1 MADIKKPRPANNSD
15 DSEKRNKG
23 IENSKMNQKNI
34 SKDSNSD
41 IVMKKNI
48 DELKEKLKDVE
59 DKLLRELAENDNLR
73 KRHEKEVSDSFK
85 YSIKTFSL
93 DILTV
98 SDNFQRAI
106 HSIPKN
112 ELEKSSVLKNLVLGL
127 ESVEKELLTIF
138 ERNGV
143 KPFESMK
150 EKFNPELHQAV
161 AHKHHESETG
171 LIIEEMQKGY
181 KIADRLLR
189 PAMVVVS
196 KGPEEQSKKPSSDK
210 GS

>member
-1 MADIKKPRPANNSD
+1 MTDIKKSQPANNSNN
-15 DSEKRNKG
+15 SEKGNKG
-23 IENSKMNQKNI
+23 VENSKINQKNT
-34 SKDSNSD
+34 SKDLNSD

-48 DELKEKLKDVE
+48 DELREKLKDVE

-106 HSIPKN
+106 HSIPKD

-127 ESVEKELLTIF
+127 ESVEKEMLTIF

-143 KPFESMK
+143 KPFVSMK
-150 EKFNPELHQAV
+150 EKFDPELHQAV
-161 AHKHHESETG
+161 SHKHHESETG

-196 KGPEEQSKKPSSDK
+196 KGPEEKNKKPTSD
-210 GS
+210 